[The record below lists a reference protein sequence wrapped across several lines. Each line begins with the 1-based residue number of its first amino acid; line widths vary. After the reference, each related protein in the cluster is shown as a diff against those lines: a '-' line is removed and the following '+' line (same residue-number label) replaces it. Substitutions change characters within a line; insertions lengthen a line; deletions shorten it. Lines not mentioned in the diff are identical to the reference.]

1 MKKYFVFSFFLL
13 VLLTLIIGCEG
24 PTDLP
29 NATHFDRTPKPY
41 NLVADS
47 ALYDTTAG
55 KARVFLRWE
64 ISSMSNINYFEVQRK
79 GVFPVFTRAGI
90 SEKTSY
96 VDSFAIAFTDTLK
109 LAYYLIPNGKDR
121 FVGESSDILS
131 VNVIKPK

>member
-1 MKKYFVFSFFLL
+1 MKKYLVFSFFTS

-24 PTDLP
+24 PSDIP
-29 NATHFDRTPKPY
+29 EPTHFDRTPKPY

-47 ALYDTTAG
+47 ARYDTTAG
-55 KARVFLRWE
+55 KARVYLSWE

-79 GVFPVFTRAGI
+79 GLFPVFSRAGI

-96 VDSFAIAFTDTLK
+96 VDSFAVAVTDTLR
-109 LAYYLIPNGKDR
+109 LSYYLIPNGKDR

-131 VNVIKPK
+131 VNVVKPK